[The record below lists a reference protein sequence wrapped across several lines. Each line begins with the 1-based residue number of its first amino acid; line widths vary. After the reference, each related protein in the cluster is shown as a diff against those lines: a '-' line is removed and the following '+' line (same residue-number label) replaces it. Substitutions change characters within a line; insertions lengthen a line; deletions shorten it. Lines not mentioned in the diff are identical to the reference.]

1 MKIGVKFPL
10 KSYRA
15 VVGHVV
21 EVFIK
26 PPIIYHFFLKVPHFL
41 KVHMCKYVA
50 IFCWVTIYIHYMCC
64 TRFSHIF
71 DNVYTQGITSFF
83 TGTYVLVGA
92 LMQKH
97 INFRTH
103 VT

>member
-1 MKIGVKFPL
+1 MCTVGLFSTEGIKYESKVICNASLVKCNKMKIGVKFPL

-50 IFCWVTIYIHYMCC
+50 IFC
-64 TRFSHIF
+64 
-71 DNVYTQGITSFF
+71 
-83 TGTYVLVGA
+83 
-92 LMQKH
+92 
-97 INFRTH
+97 
-103 VT
+103 